1 MNPGDS
7 QNRSPQRPQIRI
19 GVGELDPKTSNTQGQ
34 RLPDRALPPTN
45 RSTPPPTSK
54 DTRASNK
61 IKKRS
66 RVSGTS
72 RGVPI
77 ATTDRGA
84 MVGAGRQQRLRHLS
98 VGVLL
103 SCQVKG
109 RVVVLVLR
117 ADGMAAARKV
127 RKRGG
132 VAGHKSV
139 QEDGMRGVWEVGRW
153 WAEVPE

>member
-1 MNPGDS
+1 
-7 QNRSPQRPQIRI
+7 
-19 GVGELDPKTSNTQGQ
+19 
-34 RLPDRALPPTN
+34 
-45 RSTPPPTSK
+45 
-54 DTRASNK
+54 
-61 IKKRS
+61 
-66 RVSGTS
+66 
-72 RGVPI
+72 
-77 ATTDRGA
+77 
-84 MVGAGRQQRLRHLS
+84 MVGAGRQQLLRHLS
-98 VGVLL
+98 VGVLE

-153 WAEVPE
+153 WAAVPE